1 MSVGE
6 ERRGRAYA
14 GLGFLFGLLLAQ
26 FLSPLAAASAEVA
39 DVYLATLQARAEAQ
53 HLADSRYWHRLLH
66 YQPDWL
72 GSGVTSTVV
81 SPWFFASPRGRHDPG
96 AELHATLRAFFAPA
110 PRPPRNEPAQC
121 LWAARYA
128 WLNSRLHFDSRRLP
142 RQHCPALTDWLQALN
157 VASVAVVFPTAY
169 LNSPASMFGHT
180 LLRLDAHGQ
189 GRRQRLLAYAVNY
202 AADTEENNGMLF
214 AVKGIFGG
222 YSGRYG
228 LNPYYEKVKQY
239 ARIENRD
246 LWSYTLNLDAEEIK
260 RLLLHLWELKGA
272 DQPYLFF
279 TRNCSYELLVML
291 GVARPRLRLASGFEF
306 YAIPADTL
314 RALTAQPG
322 LVTGVS
328 YRPSRRTEAVH
339 EYHQLSAPARRGA
352 RAVATGRLD
361 PQAPAMAKLS
371 PRARARARARALEVA
386 YMLEQYHFLAGQL
399 PRPQAVRRARR
410 ILLARSQIPVTAPL
424 FTAPPRPAV
433 APDEGHATARIAV
446 GLEVEQGRED
456 LFLRLRPAYHDLLDP
471 PGGYQAGAQ
480 INFLDFGLA
489 YRPGEGV
496 RFRDAKLIDIVSIS
510 PRTKL
515 FSPISWRVATGF
527 RRAPVAPL
535 FGARPGHVG
544 YFLQGGP
551 GLAYGQQN
559 KTVGYGFLLG
569 SLDANPGL
577 RNDLRAGAGFS
588 LGVLSY
594 PAAHWSLH
602 AELGGMGYAATADSY
617 HLWGRLGLQWQL
629 ARNHGLRLRLAYE
642 ATQRGGWDRVSLGYQ
657 FYF

>member
-1 MSVGE
+1 MPAGDE
-6 ERRGRAYA
+6 CRGWVYA
-14 GLGFLFGLLLAQ
+14 GLGLLFGLLAL
-26 FLSPLAAASAEVA
+26 FRSPPGAAAPSVADAYLAA
-39 DVYLATLQARAEAQ
+39 LQARAEAQ

-66 YQPDWL
+66 YRPDWL
-72 GSGVTSTVV
+72 GTGATSTVV

-96 AELHATLRAFFAPA
+96 AELRATLQAFFASS
-110 PRPPRNEPAQC
+110 PRSPRNEPAQC

-128 WLNSRLHFDSRRLP
+128 WLNSQLHFDSRRLP
-142 RQHCPALTDWLQALN
+142 RQRCRALTQWLQALD

-189 GRRQRLLAYAVNY
+189 DRRQRLLAYAVNY
-202 AADTEENNGMLF
+202 AADTTERNGVLF

-222 YSGRYG
+222 YAGRYG
-228 LNPYYEKVKQY
+228 LNPYYDKVKQY

-246 LWSYTLNLDAEEIK
+246 LWSYQLDLDAGEIK

-279 TRNCSYELLVML
+279 TRNCSYELLTML
-291 GVARPRLRLASGFEF
+291 EVARPRLQLANRFDF

-322 LVTGVS
+322 LITAVS

-339 EYHQLSAPARRGA
+339 EYRELPAPARSAA
-352 RAVATGRLD
+352 RAVASGELG
-361 PQAPAMAKLS
+361 PQAPAVEKLS
-371 PRARARARARALEVA
+371 PRARAQALEVA
-386 YMLEQYHFLAGQL
+386 YILEQYHYVAGQL
-399 PRPQAVRRARR
+399 PRSQAVRRARG
-410 ILLARSQIPVTAPL
+410 ILLARSEVPASGPL
-424 FTAPPRPAV
+424 FTAPQRPAV
-433 APDEGHATARIAV
+433 APDEGHGTARIAT

-489 YRPGEGV
+489 YRPGTGV
-496 RFRDAKLIDIVSIS
+496 RFRDAQLIDIVSIS

-515 FSPISWRVATGF
+515 FSPVSWRVATGL
-527 RRAPVAPL
+527 RRAPAAPL
-535 FGARPGHVG
+535 FGAHPGRIG

-551 GLAYGQQN
+551 GLAYGRQN

-569 SLDANPGL
+569 SLDANPEFSDVL
-577 RNDLRAGAGFS
+577 RPGGGFS

-594 PAAHWSLH
+594 PWAHWSLH
-602 AELGGMGYAATADSY
+602 AELGGLGYAAVADHY
-617 HLWGRLGLQWQL
+617 HFWSRLGLQWQL

-642 ATQRGGWDRVSLGYQ
+642 ATERRGWNRLSLGYH